1 VLYSF
6 RAFVSACGLVFSS
19 LQLTAQ
25 PANRFDVVI
34 DELMPDPSPPVQLP
48 NYEFIELKNVSGTAF
63 NLHNWKVSD
72 GSSTAT
78 ITASFILK
86 PDSFV
91 VICTN
96 AAVTAFAAF
105 GRTIGVGN
113 FPSLNNDADV
123 ISLYSAQGRLIHA
136 VGYNSSWYQNAV
148 KSDGGW
154 SLEMIDTHNPCS
166 GISNWQASTNDR
178 GGTPGK
184 INAVNAINKDEEP
197 PVLYRTYV
205 TDSTTITAVF
215 DEPLDS
221 TTAADALNYT
231 INNGIGHPAGA
242 IPVIPLYTE
251 VLLKPVTPLN
261 KETVYE
267 LTVNNVTDCSGNAIG
282 RFNTTKTGLP
292 ALADSFAIVINE
304 ILFNP
309 KPGGYDY
316 IELYNRSNK
325 IIDLKQLYIATRN
338 ATRQLTAITQ
348 LSTGTY
354 LFFPGEYRVF
364 TENSQWLQQQY
375 LVKDS
380 SVVTRA
386 PSLPSMPD
394 DKGTLVLLNVQG
406 TIIDELHYDAKWHFA
421 LIQDKQ
427 GVALERI
434 SYNGPT
440 QDKSNW
446 TSAAATAG
454 FGTPGYQNSQLMAA
468 AQVQGQVTILP
479 AVFSPDNDG
488 WNDYATINYQ
498 LSEPGYVANI
508 RIFDSNGRLV
518 RYLVQNATLSTTGSF
533 RWDGLDDKLNKLPV
547 GIYIVL
553 AELFNLQGKSKKFK
567 HAITLA
573 RRF

>member
-1 VLYSF
+1 MSPI
-6 RAFVSACGLVFSS
+6 RASVWACCLIVSS
-19 LQLTAQ
+19 LQLIAQ

-48 NYEFIELKNVSGTAF
+48 NYEFIELKNVSNTAF
-63 NLHNWKVSD
+63 NLRNWKVSD

-78 ITASFILK
+78 ITANFVLK

-91 VICTN
+91 VVCSN
-96 AAVTAFAAF
+96 SAAAAFASF
-105 GRTIGVGN
+105 GKAIGVSN

-123 ISLYSAQGRLIHA
+123 ISLYSAEGRLIHS
-136 VGYNSSWYQNAV
+136 VGYNSNWYQNAV

-154 SLEMIDTHNPCS
+154 SLEMIDIHNPCS
-166 GISNWQASTNDR
+166 GMSNWKASTDIS

-184 INAVNAINKDEEP
+184 INAVNAINKDDDP
-197 PVLYRTYV
+197 PVLYRTYA
-205 TDSTTITAVF
+205 TDSSAITAVF

-221 TTAADALNYT
+221 ATAAHALNYT
-231 INNGIGHPAGA
+231 INNGIGHPATA
-242 IPVIPLYTE
+242 LPVMPLFSE
-251 VLLKPVTPLN
+251 VLLKPAMPLN
-261 KETVYE
+261 KGTVYE
-267 LTVNNVTDCSGNAIG
+267 LTVSNVTDCAGNVIG
-282 RFNTTKTGLP
+282 RFNTAKAGLP
-292 ALADSFAIVINE
+292 ALADSLGIVINE

-338 ATRQLTAITQ
+338 ATGQLTSITQ
-348 LSTGTY
+348 LSTGSY

-380 SVVTRA
+380 SVVTSVS
-386 PSLPSMPD
+386 SLPSMPD
-394 DKGTLVLLNVQG
+394 DKGTVVLLNLQG
-406 TIIDELHYDAKWHFA
+406 AIIDELHYIEKWHFA
-421 LIQDKQ
+421 LIEDKQ

-446 TSAAATAG
+446 TSAASTAG
-454 FGTPGYQNSQLMAA
+454 FGTPGYQNSQLMAD
-468 AQVQGQVTILP
+468 AQVQGQVTVLP

-488 WNDYATINYQ
+488 WNDYATIGYQ
-498 LSEPGYVANI
+498 LGEPGYVANI

-518 RYLVQNATLSTTGSF
+518 RYLVQNATLSTAGSF

-547 GIYIVL
+547 GIYIIL
-553 AELFNLQGKSKKFK
+553 TELFNLQGKSKKFK
-567 HAITLA
+567 QAITLA

>member
-1 VLYSF
+1 VISSIRACVPACCLVMFSF
-6 RAFVSACGLVFSS
+6 
-19 LQLTAQ
+19 QLIAQ

-63 NLHNWKVSD
+63 NLKSWKVSD

-78 ITASFILK
+78 ITANFILK

-91 VICTN
+91 IVCSN
-96 AAVTAFAAF
+96 SAAAAFASF
-105 GRTIGVGN
+105 GRTIGVSN

-123 ISLYSAQGRLIHA
+123 ISLYSAEGRLIHA
-136 VGYNSSWYQNAV
+136 VGYNSNWYQNAV

-166 GISNWQASTNDR
+166 GINNWTASTNAT

-184 INAVNAINKDEEP
+184 INAVNGINKDDDP
-197 PVLYRTYV
+197 PVLYRTY
-205 TDSTTITAVF
+205 TADSTSITAVF

-221 TTAADALNYT
+221 ATAANALNYT
-231 INNGIGHPAGA
+231 INNGIGHPAVA
-242 IPVIPLYTE
+242 SVITPLYTE

-261 KETVYE
+261 KGTVYE
-267 LTVNNVTDCSGNAIG
+267 LTVTNVTDCAGNVIAQ
-282 RFNTTKTGLP
+282 FNTTKAGLP
-292 ALADSFAIVINE
+292 SPADSFGIVINE

-325 IIDLKQLYIATRN
+325 IIDLKQLYIAARN
-338 ATRQLTAITQ
+338 ATNQLTTITQ
-348 LSTGTY
+348 LSTGPY
-354 LFFPGEYRVF
+354 LFYPGEYRVF

-375 LVKDS
+375 LIKDS
-380 SVVTRA
+380 SVVTLVS
-386 PSLPSMPD
+386 SLPSMPD
-394 DKGTLVLLNVQG
+394 DKGTLVLLNGQG
-406 TIIDELHYDAKWHFA
+406 AIIDELHYDAKWHFA
-421 LIQDKQ
+421 LIEDKQ

-434 SYNGPT
+434 SYNSAT

-454 FGTPGYQNSQLMAA
+454 FGTPGYQNSQLMAD
-468 AQVQGQVTILP
+468 AQVTGQVIVLP

-488 WNDYATINYQ
+488 WNDYATITYQ
-498 LSEPGYVANI
+498 LNEPGYVANI

-518 RYLVQNATLSTTGSF
+518 RYLVQNATLSTAGTF
-533 RWDGLDDKLNKLPV
+533 RWDGLNDKLNKLPV

-553 AELFNLQGKSKKFK
+553 TELFNLQGKSKKFK